1 MLLVIDFVGY
11 VLKWHSMSTINKF
24 EDLEVWKVARELCHD
39 IFKLTLQDAF
49 SKDFGLT
56 DQIRGS
62 SGSVMDNIAEGFER
76 DGTKEFVQFLSISK
90 GSCGECRSQLYH
102 ALDRKYITTEQ
113 FELLSQKTID
123 LGRKISNLMIY
134 LRNSDI
140 KGNKFKPAEPKKQ

>member
-1 MLLVIDFVGY
+1 
-11 VLKWHSMSTINKF
+11 MSTIKKF

-49 SKDFGLT
+49 SKDFGLK

-76 DGTKEFVQFLSISK
+76 DGSREFVQFLSISK
-90 GSCGECRSQLYH
+90 GSCGENRSQLYR
-102 ALDRKYITTEQ
+102 ARDQNYITKEQ

-123 LGRKISNLMIY
+123 LGSKISNLMIY

-140 KGNKFKPAEPKKQ
+140 KGNKFKPSEPKEQQKQ

>member
-1 MLLVIDFVGY
+1 
-11 VLKWHSMSTINKF
+11 MSTIKKF

-49 SKDFGLT
+49 SKDFGLK

-76 DGTKEFVQFLSISK
+76 DGSREFVQFLSISK
-90 GSCGECRSQLYH
+90 GSCGENRSQLYR
-102 ALDRKYITTEQ
+102 ARDQNYITKEQ

-123 LGRKISNLMIY
+123 LGRKISNLMITSETPI
-134 LRNSDI
+134 LKATNSNPLNQRNNRNNR
-140 KGNKFKPAEPKKQ
+140 NKRNI